1 MDYSAS
7 NHSKVMI
14 FYITCLISYILSG
27 LCLSQFKM
35 VMQTIPQTVYLI
47 ILVGLFFI
55 YGIIFLFMLFQYLC
69 RKDLSYIMI
78 LGLAFLSCN
87 IYFSET
93 IYLVLSLINDT
104 KFIEEK
110 TNDVAIFYYFRQV
123 SFIVLL
129 LVSIKAYKRTIT
141 VIESKE
147 REPCY
152 IFMALLIMIALA
164 LLSHNLSSYN
174 PNFTLE
180 ITQIKNDG
188 KSVHWNIWYIYSL
201 IFSWVGLLTYLIL
214 KTKIHS
220 ILWKSIA
227 LLCGSAAFTNVLL
240 LSLDEYNMYIWY
252 ISRGIEVI
260 STLCIISILMYNTF
274 LILKKETDSSIKD
287 AMTKIYNRKLFYKS
301 LKSFIEKGVVCVMIL
316 DIDKFKRIN
325 DTYGHHEGDK
335 VIISIVDIINKSIR
349 DTDIF
354 ARVGGEEFGILLN
367 CKDKDEAII
376 IAERIRKNVETE
388 TTVPNRYGLKEK
400 MTISI
405 GVYYSKADDVLA
417 DKVVSYADNALYEAK
432 KSGRNKVCYYYD

>member
-1 MDYSAS
+1 MDLSSS
-7 NHSKVMI
+7 NHIKLMV
-14 FYITCLISYILSG
+14 FYITCLISYILGG

-35 VMQTIPQTVYLI
+35 AMQTIPQTVYLI

-78 LGLAFLSCN
+78 LGSSFLSCN

-93 IYLVLSLINDT
+93 IYLILSLINDT
-104 KFIEEK
+104 TSIEER
-110 TNDVAIFYYFRQV
+110 TNDVAVFYYFRQI

-129 LVSIKAYKRTIT
+129 FISIKAYKKTAT

-152 IFMALLIMIALA
+152 IFMAFLIMIALA

-174 PNFTLE
+174 PNFTFE
-180 ITQIKNDG
+180 ITQMKNDS
-188 KSVHWNIWYIYSL
+188 KTVHWNIGYIYSL
-201 IFSWVGLLTYLIL
+201 ILSWVGLLAYLIL
-214 KTKIHS
+214 KTRIHNT
-220 ILWKSIA
+220 LWKSIA
-227 LLCGSAAFTNVLL
+227 LLCSSAAFTNVLL

-274 LILKKETDSSIKD
+274 LVLKKETDSSIKD
-287 AMTKIYNRKLFYKS
+287 AMTQIYNRKFFYKS

-325 DTYGHHEGDK
+325 DTYGHQEGDK
-335 VIISIVDIINKSIR
+335 VIINIVDIINKSIR

-367 CKDKDEAII
+367 CTNKDEAII
-376 IAERIRKNVETE
+376 VAERIRKSVETE
-388 TTVPNRYGLKEK
+388 TTVPNRYDLKEK

-405 GVYYSKADDVLA
+405 GVYYSKDDDVLA

-432 KSGRNKVCYYYD
+432 NTGRNKVCYYYN